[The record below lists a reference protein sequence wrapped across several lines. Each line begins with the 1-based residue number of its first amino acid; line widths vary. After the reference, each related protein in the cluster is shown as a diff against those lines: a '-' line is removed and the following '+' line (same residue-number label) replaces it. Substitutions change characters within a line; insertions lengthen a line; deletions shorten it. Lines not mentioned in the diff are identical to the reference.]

1 MFALGKMREL
11 DFPAASAASGDQ
23 AVSSIERFSYQPAS
37 FNKYMPSDLPSL
49 PALLTVETLND
60 MYR

>member
-1 MFALGKMREL
+1 MREL
-11 DFPAASAASGDQ
+11 DFPAPSAASGDQ
-23 AVSSIERFSYQPAS
+23 AVLVNQRLPYQPAS

-49 PALLTVETLND
+49 PALLTVETLDD